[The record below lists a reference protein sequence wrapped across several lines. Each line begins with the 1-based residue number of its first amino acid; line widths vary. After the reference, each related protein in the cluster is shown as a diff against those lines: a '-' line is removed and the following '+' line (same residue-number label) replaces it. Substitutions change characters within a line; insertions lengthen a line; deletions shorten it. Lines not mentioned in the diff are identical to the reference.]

1 MELRLLK
8 YFLEAANE
16 RSITRAAK
24 RLHIPQ
30 PSLSKQLGIL
40 EHEVGRKLYV
50 RENYGIRLT
59 NDGLLFRKRV
69 QEIIDLEEKTLAE
82 LAGT

>member
-40 EHEVGRKLYV
+40 EH
-50 RENYGIRLT
+50 
-59 NDGLLFRKRV
+59 
-69 QEIIDLEEKTLAE
+69 
-82 LAGT
+82 